1 MVNRKNLMRAIVLL
15 ALGYGAWEYF
25 DTPAPTILS
34 AHVGKTFEQVAR
46 DSSYPVAARSGG
58 AAADMQW
65 TYITKPSVIIRFSD
79 PQHGFILPPTTFAA
93 VTYMYGKVTT
103 ISTSPML
110 KPLPFDEAVE
120 VLDQLQKQFQAGG
133 WQPWINSA
141 SRWFDL
147 TPEGRRRLHQTMHQ
161 PGWAEGQELVVP
173 GKYAMIF
180 RLKCTA
186 GCADVPGPERFLIDV
201 GLGRA
206 DDAPHEYPNPPRRFS
221 ADGKEILQGEPDVPA
236 RKKPEP
242 KL

>member
-1 MVNRKNLMRAIVLL
+1 MVTRKKLWRAAVALIV
-15 ALGYGAWEYF
+15 GYGAWQYF
-25 DTPAPTILS
+25 YEPEPTILS
-34 AHVGKTFEQVAR
+34 AHVGKTFGQVAR
-46 DSSYPVAARSGG
+46 DSTYPVVARSGG
-58 AAADMQW
+58 AATDMQW
-65 TYITKPSVIIRFSD
+65 TDITEPSVIIRFSD
-79 PQHGFILPPTTFAA
+79 PQHGFTLPPTTFAA

-120 VLDQLQKQFQAGG
+120 ILAQLQKQFQAGG
-133 WQPWINSA
+133 WQPWTNSA

-147 TPEGRRRLHQTMHQ
+147 TPEGRRRLHRAMHE

-206 DDAPHEYPNPPRRFS
+206 EDAVYEYPD
-221 ADGKEILQGEPDVPA
+221 AAEPGQA
-236 RKKPEP
+236 SRH
-242 KL
+242 

>member
-1 MVNRKNLMRAIVLL
+1 MVKCKKPMRAIVVLM
-15 ALGYGAWEYF
+15 LGYGAWEYF
-25 DTPAPTILS
+25 YEPAPTILS

-46 DSSYPVAARSGG
+46 DSTYPVAVRSGG
-58 AAADMQW
+58 AATDMQW
-65 TYITKPSVIIRFSD
+65 TDVTEPSVIIRFSD
-79 PQHGFILPPTTFAA
+79 PRHGFTLPPTTFAA
-93 VTYMYGKVTT
+93 ITYMYGKVTT

-120 VLDQLQKQFQAGG
+120 VLAQLQKQFQAGG
-133 WQPWINSA
+133 WQPWANSA

-147 TPEGRRRLHQTMHQ
+147 TPEGRRRLHQAMHE

-206 DDAPHEYPNPPRRFS
+206 DDAPHEYPQPATPS
-221 ADGKEILQGEPDVPA
+221 SEDG
-236 RKKPEP
+236 R
-242 KL
+242 